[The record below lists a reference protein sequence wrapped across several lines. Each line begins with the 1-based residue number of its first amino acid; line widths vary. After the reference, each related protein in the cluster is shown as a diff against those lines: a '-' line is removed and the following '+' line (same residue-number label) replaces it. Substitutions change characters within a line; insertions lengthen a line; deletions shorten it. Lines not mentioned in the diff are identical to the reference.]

1 MGMAED
7 NITANGTPKI
17 MVFHPTWDEF
27 KNFSAY
33 IDYIESKGA
42 HKAGLAKVGIVRK
55 INVRRILEESS
66 RFIMA

>member
-1 MGMAED
+1 MTED
-7 NITANGTPKI
+7 NTTANGTPKI

-42 HKAGLAKVGIVRK
+42 HKAGLAKVSIFSKRIVH
-55 INVRRILEESS
+55 RILEESS
-66 RFIMA
+66 RFMMA